1 MLNVV
6 IGIVFFILVVYL
18 LSWLFSNNT
27 TLSDYADA
35 TTAVVIPA
43 TSITNPSSVNY
54 SFSIWIYISDWAVNY
69 NKPKVIFSRDG
80 SKPLLQL
87 GATENTLT
95 TSVKLSNAAIA
106 TCQVPNIPIQKWTNI
121 IVTVNNKALDTYVN
135 GKLVKTCVLEQVPMV
150 PTAESAAVSLT
161 PGGGFSGFT
170 SRFKY
175 WSESI
180 NPQEAYNVYKSGP
193 GGNLLTNFFGMY
205 KLQLSFL
212 KGNETK
218 ASITI

>member
-1 MLNVV
+1 MIEIV

-18 LSWLFSNNT
+18 LSWMFSNNT
-27 TLSDYADA
+27 TLSDYSDA
-35 TTAVVIPA
+35 TVATVIPA
-43 TSITNPSSVNY
+43 TSISNPSSVNY
-54 SFSIWIYISDWAVNY
+54 SFSIWVYISDWAINY
-69 NKPKVIFSRDG
+69 NKPKVIFSRDKM
-80 SKPLLQL
+80 KPMVML

-95 TSVKLSNAAIA
+95 TSITLANSATA

-121 IVTVNNKALDTYVN
+121 IITVNNKALDTYVN
-135 GKLVKTCVLEQVPMV
+135 GKLVKTCVLDEVAMV
-150 PTAESAAVSLT
+150 PTAENAAVNLT

-175 WSESI
+175 WAESI
-180 NPQEAYNVYKSGP
+180 NPQEAWNVYRWGP
-193 GGNLLTNFFGMY
+193 GGNLFTNFFGLY